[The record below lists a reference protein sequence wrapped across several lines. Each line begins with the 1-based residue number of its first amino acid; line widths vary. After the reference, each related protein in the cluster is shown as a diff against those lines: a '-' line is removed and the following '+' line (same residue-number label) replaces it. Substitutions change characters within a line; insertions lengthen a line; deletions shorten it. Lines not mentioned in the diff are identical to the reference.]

1 MREISRVVMMDLKN
15 LETMLKNHEER
26 IVALEKSLKP
36 TKEHSKTK
44 DLPRDYSGLVGGVRY
59 LIDEKFFN
67 TPRKLGEIIDKL
79 KENGYFHDSGA
90 VHRTV
95 AVYFVKRD
103 KILTRFKEG
112 KVWKYV
118 IKK

>member
-1 MREISRVVMMDLKN
+1 MMDLKN
-15 LETMLKNHEER
+15 LELMLKNHEER
-26 IVALEKSLKP
+26 IVALEKSLKS
-36 TKEHSKTK
+36 KNDHSKK
-44 DLPRDYSGLVGGVRY
+44 EDLSRDYSGLVGGVRY
-59 LIDEKFFN
+59 LVDDKFFN
-67 TPRKLGEIIDKL
+67 IPRKLGDIIDKL
-79 KENGYFHDSGA
+79 KENGYFHESGA